1 MTIFGAYFPS
11 TDHQIEEF
19 DSYLQQ
25 LENTIIANN
34 NLDLWWW
41 QVILM
46 PTLDVQILSRGSSCT
61 NIQGQS

>member
-1 MTIFGAYFPS
+1 MTIFGAYLPS

-46 PTLDVQILSRGSSCT
+46 PTLDVQILSRG
-61 NIQGQS
+61 